1 MRCRRQARV
10 YRPALGTVLLLLLP
24 GPHLLCAQT
33 VSEDQVKAAYVYNF
47 SKFVEWPAQA
57 FASPTAPIRLCVL
70 NDPAFESELN
80 PIVKGKIVGGRAVT
94 VVPVQSG
101 EQSRT
106 CQILFIDSSQDRQS
120 RQIIDALR
128 DSSVLT
134 VGESAGFVEEG
145 GMINFVLKDD
155 RVQLQVNHKAAT
167 QSGLHISS
175 RLLSVAKRVIE

>member
-10 YRPALGTVLLLLLP
+10 YWPALGTVLLLLLP

-57 FASPTAPIRLCVL
+57 FASPTAPILLCVL

-94 VVPVQSG
+94 VVPVQNG
-101 EQSRT
+101 EQSR
-106 CQILFIDSSQDRQS
+106 
-120 RQIIDALR
+120 
-128 DSSVLT
+128 
-134 VGESAGFVEEG
+134 
-145 GMINFVLKDD
+145 
-155 RVQLQVNHKAAT
+155 
-167 QSGLHISS
+167 
-175 RLLSVAKRVIE
+175 